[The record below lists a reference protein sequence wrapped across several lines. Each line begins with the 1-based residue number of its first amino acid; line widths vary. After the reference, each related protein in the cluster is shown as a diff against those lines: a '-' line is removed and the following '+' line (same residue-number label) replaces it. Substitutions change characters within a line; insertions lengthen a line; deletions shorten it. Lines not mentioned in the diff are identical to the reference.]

1 VQYIIGLALMSA
13 ASLSVQLLAVVLV
26 ILTRARPKALLWAFW
41 LSALIF
47 NSAIGIVIL
56 LVFRSKGTI
65 LGATTVGVHPAVY
78 ILVGVLAVAVG
89 LFAATRRGRELIGRE
104 IEKSQSKGKAA
115 EADDSVAGRL
125 RARADGVKAKA
136 EGQLLRGS
144 VLVAIVVGLVMGA
157 VTPFQL
163 AAVGAMVRDDY
174 SLPVQLLLVVGFS
187 LVTYVVVEVP
197 VLLYAVRPDATAARV
212 AAFAA
217 WLDANKIQVVA
228 GIAAVVGVALIIKG
242 VTSL

>member
-1 VQYIIGLALMSA
+1 VDYIIGLALMSA

-26 ILTRARPKALLWAFW
+26 ILTRPRPRPLLWAFW

-47 NSAIGIVIL
+47 NSAIGIGIL
-56 LVFRSKGTI
+56 LVFRAKGTI
-65 LGATTVGVHPAVY
+65 LGATTVGVHPGLY
-78 ILVGVLAVAVG
+78 IVVGVIALAVG

-104 IEKSQSKGKAA
+104 IEKSKGKAA
-115 EADDSVAGRL
+115 EADDSVGGRL
-125 RARADGVKAKA
+125 RARAEGVKAKA
-136 EGQLLRGS
+136 EEELRRGS
-144 VLVAIVVGLVMGA
+144 VLVAIVVGLVLGA

-163 AAVGAMVRDDY
+163 AAIGAMVRDGH

-187 LVTYVVVEVP
+187 LVTYIVVEVP
-197 VLLYAVRPDATAARV
+197 IFLYAVRPDATAARV

-228 GIAAVVGVALIIKG
+228 GIAAVIGVALIVKG
-242 VTSL
+242 LISL